1 MDIEEIKNKLK
12 DRKVNISGHETM
24 KKYSLLIPLVNINNE
39 LNIIFEIR
47 SNTLKTQPGDVC
59 FPGGKIEENELPYE
73 AALRE
78 TKEEIGLK
86 SIDIVCELDTVV
98 KFESTIIYPFLG
110 EVKNIHELEI
120 NKDEVD
126 HIFSVPIKE
135 ILNIK
140 PLKTKSRLVAIREK
154 DFPYDLIQ
162 NGENYKFREGISI
175 TLFYKYND
183 YVIWGIT
190 AEILEKFLNEF

>member
-1 MDIEEIKNKLK
+1 MDIEVIRNKLK
-12 DRKVNISGHETM
+12 DRKVNISGHKTM

-59 FPGGKIEENELPYE
+59 FPGGKIEANELPYE

-78 TKEEIGLK
+78 AKEEIGLK
-86 SIDIVCELDTVV
+86 SIDIICELDTVV

-110 EVKNIHELEI
+110 EVKNIDELRI
-120 NKDEVD
+120 NNDEVD
-126 HIFSVPIKE
+126 HIFNVPVNE
-135 ILNIK
+135 ILNIE
-140 PLKTKSRLVAIREK
+140 PLKTKSRLVSIRDK
-154 DFPYDLIQ
+154 DFPYYLIKD
-162 NGENYKFREGISI
+162 GETYKFREGVGT
-175 TLFYKYND
+175 TLFYKYKQ

-190 AEILEKFLNEF
+190 AEILEKFMDEV

>member
-126 HIFSVPIKE
+126 HVFSVPVKE

>member
-86 SIDIVCELDTVV
+86 SIDIVYELDTVV

-126 HIFSVPIKE
+126 HVFSVPVKE

>member
-73 AALRE
+73 AVLRE

-126 HIFSVPIKE
+126 HVFSVPVKE

>member
-12 DRKVNISGHETM
+12 DRKVNISGHEIM

-110 EVKNIHELEI
+110 AVKNIHELEI

-126 HIFSVPIKE
+126 HVFSVPVKE